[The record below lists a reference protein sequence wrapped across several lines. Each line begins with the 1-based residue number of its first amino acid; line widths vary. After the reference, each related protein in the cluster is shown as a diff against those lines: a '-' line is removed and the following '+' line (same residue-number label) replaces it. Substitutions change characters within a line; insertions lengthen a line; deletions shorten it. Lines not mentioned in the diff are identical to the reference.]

1 MKRRSTAM
9 NPVFIKDQNT
19 QQLPTIKS
27 EPEESSN
34 LNSNSTNEGTDQNH
48 QVISESK
55 LSLKDETIN
64 SSNLHLDVSNVQTRS
79 RSNSK
84 AHQMKSTVFFS
95 FIIFLNI
102 KNQNQIS

>member
-48 QVISESK
+48 QVTSESK
-55 LSLKDETIN
+55 LNLKDETIN
-64 SSNLHLDVSNVQTRS
+64 SSNLHW
-79 RSNSK
+79 
-84 AHQMKSTVFFS
+84 KSVMFNQEVDQ
-95 FIIFLNI
+95 IAKHI
-102 KNQNQIS
+102 K